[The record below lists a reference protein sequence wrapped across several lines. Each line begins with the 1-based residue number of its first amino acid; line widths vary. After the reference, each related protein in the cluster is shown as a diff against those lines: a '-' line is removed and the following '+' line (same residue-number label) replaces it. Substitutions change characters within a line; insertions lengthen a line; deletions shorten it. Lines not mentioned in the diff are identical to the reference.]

1 MAGKIFI
8 NYRRD
13 DVPGDARGVRD
24 GLAQRF
30 GKANLFMDVDNLLA
44 GQRFDIELAKALE
57 ACDVL
62 IAVIGPRWIDLL
74 RARQAGGERDYAREE
89 IAAALKRGIVV
100 IPVRVGREGNMP
112 PLPRKDDL
120 PADIG
125 DLVLHQ
131 KADVAHERFGRDI
144 GELIQGIVA
153 IRNARRPVAVGGARR
168 GRAVQLAGA
177 VVALVAAY
185 SGAHFAGAPVP
196 WPVAATPKPGETFR
210 DCERGCPEMVVVPAG
225 DFMMGSNDDDG
236 EQPPHKVTIKQA
248 FAVGKYDVTFDEW
261 DACVAARGCKTKAED
276 NGWSRGRQPVIN
288 VSWDDAKEYAAWLS
302 GKTGQTY
309 RLLSEAEW
317 EYAARAGT
325 TTEYP
330 WGDAIGKGNANC
342 NDCGSE
348 WDFKQTAPV
357 GSFRPNAFGLHDM
370 HGNVWQWVEDNFHT
384 NYTGNPPADGS
395 VWQGGDA
402 NFRVLRGGSWGYLP
416 VDLRSAGRDRD
427 RPVNRNYSRGFR
439 LARTLLHP

>member
-1 MAGKIFI
+1 M
-8 NYRRD
+8 
-13 DVPGDARGVRD
+13 
-24 GLAQRF
+24 
-30 GKANLFMDVDNLLA
+30 
-44 GQRFDIELAKALE
+44 
-57 ACDVL
+57 
-62 IAVIGPRWIDLL
+62 
-74 RARQAGGERDYAREE
+74 
-89 IAAALKRGIVV
+89 
-100 IPVRVGREGNMP
+100 
-112 PLPRKDDL
+112 
-120 PADIG
+120 
-125 DLVLHQ
+125 
-131 KADVAHERFGRDI
+131 
-144 GELIQGIVA
+144 
-153 IRNARRPVAVGGARR
+153 
-168 GRAVQLAGA
+168 
-177 VVALVAAY
+177 
-185 SGAHFAGAPVP
+185 
-196 WPVAATPKPGETFR
+196 
-210 DCERGCPEMVVVPAG
+210 
-225 DFMMGSNDDDG
+225 
-236 EQPPHKVTIKQA
+236 
-248 FAVGKYDVTFDEW
+248 
-261 DACVAARGCKTKAED
+261 
-276 NGWSRGRQPVIN
+276 
-288 VSWDDAKEYAAWLS
+288 S

-325 TTEYP
+325 TTKYP